1 MSTSAERKLAAIMFT
16 DIAGYTAQMS
26 KDESRAMELL
36 KEKESILKPLLEHH
50 KGTFVKSI
58 GDGTLT
64 YFESA
69 INAATCAVQLQE
81 LTYDSDDL
89 NIRAGIHIGDI
100 VFKDNDV
107 FGDGVNV
114 SSRLESMAPIGG
126 VCVSKN
132 VFDELINQEG
142 FEGVELGLQ
151 SLKGVGRLVEVY
163 GLKGSK
169 LNEPNPNDYKDT
181 KVSVHEDDEVPSITI
196 IPFDNKGAD
205 EDIFYAYGISSDLI
219 GDVAS
224 AGVIRV
230 SGIKD
235 VEELGDM
242 PFKDKAKELNT
253 RYVSTGTLWKMGDMF
268 QLSIELYDTKESSV
282 IWSDRW
288 QEKWENLTIIKEKL
302 SSSLLETLNT
312 KPKVESS
319 LANNDT
325 EAYEY
330 YLKAKYKLENEGLTK
345 ENLSLSR
352 SLAEKAIELDSTFI
366 EARMLLMSTYASVG
380 QFKIVLE
387 MTDEIIELAEKS
399 DNAKHLTFGY
409 FNRALQSLFKGL
421 GLGSEEKGPGV
432 DEKLLADI
440 LLNANKSLEICEEND
455 DIKGQLKSKSLIGM
469 ALQQAKS
476 YQEALLIFEEM
487 NDIYKK
493 INDEME
499 LIKNYNMIAMTYNEM
514 GDYSNAIKFLDKE
527 ISYYNSNNKSF
538 MIVMALYQKMEA
550 TLKQGK
556 NLSDNYLDELYAKGI
571 NISEAADADV
581 VALNGLYTNMGLIK
595 IVQKDY
601 NSALEILS
609 KSRQI
614 GKELYDADGTGV
626 IDNTSAILITYCK
639 KMLGESIINELD
651 DLEHRIK
658 EMNIDEIDAYYLYQV
673 FGTEKG
679 TKYLEAGFN
688 RINRMKTY
696 LQCKALKE
704 FCNARYVKLI
714 SEEWEKINN

>member
-1 MSTSAERKLAAIMFT
+1 MPTSTERKLAAIMFT

-36 KEKESILKPLLEHH
+36 KEKEAILKPLLEDH

-81 LTYDSDDL
+81 LTYESDDL

-114 SSRLESMAPIGG
+114 SARLESMAPIGG

-132 VFDELINQEG
+132 VFDELINQDG

-163 GLKGSK
+163 GLKGAK

-181 KVSVHEDDEVPSITI
+181 KVSIHEDDEVPSITI

-205 EDIFYAYGISSDLI
+205 EDAFYAYGISSDLI
-219 GDVAS
+219 SDVAS

-242 PFKDKAKELNT
+242 PFKDKANELNT

-268 QLSIELYDTKESSV
+268 QLSIELHDTKESSV

-302 SSSLLETLNT
+302 SSSLLEALNT
-312 KPKVESS
+312 KPKVESVMT
-319 LANNDT
+319 NNNS

-330 YLKAKYKLENEGLTK
+330 YLKAKYKLEFEGLTQ

-352 SLAEKAIELDSTFI
+352 SLAEKAIELDPTFLK
-366 EARMLLMSTYASVG
+366 ARMVLMSTYIQVG
-380 QFKIVLE
+380 EFKKGLE
-387 MTDEIIELAEKS
+387 ICDIIIEIAQEVNTPKYI
-399 DNAKHLTFGY
+399 AIGY
-409 FNRALQSLFKGL
+409 FNKALQSFIKMQSLSLTKD
-421 GLGSEEKGPGV
+421 K
-432 DEKLLADI
+432 DENDSLLNELI
-440 LLNANKSLEICEEND
+440 LNANKSIAIAKDQND
-455 DIKGQLKSKSLIGM
+455 LQGQLVPRNIM
-469 ALQQAKS
+469 ALALQSSDQF
-476 YQEALLIFEEM
+476 QEALLILKEM
-487 NDIYKK
+487 NDISGK
-493 INDEME
+493 IDDENQ
-499 LIKNYNMIAMTYNEM
+499 IGKNNSIAAFIYGRM
-514 GDYSNAIKFLDKE
+514 GDYSSAIKFLNKE
-527 ISYYNSNNKSF
+527 LENYKSSNKPF
-538 MIVMALYQKMEA
+538 LGVMALFQKIDA
-550 TLKQGK
+550 IIKQGT
-556 NLSDNYLDELYAKGI
+556 NLESDYLDSLYENGENVSKG
-571 NISEAADADV
+571 SDGDS
-581 VALNGLYTNMGLIK
+581 VALGGLYTSMGLIK
-595 IVQKDY
+595 IIQEDY

-609 KSRQI
+609 KSQQI
-614 GKELYDADGTGV
+614 YDNLS
-626 IDNTSAILITYCK
+626 DNSLLILITYCK
-639 KMLGESIINELD
+639 KMLGEDILSSLD
-651 DLEHRIK
+651 DLEERVEK
-658 EMNIDEIDAYYLYQV
+658 YSIDEIDAYYLYQV
-673 FGTEKG
+673 FGMEKG
-679 TKYLEAGFN
+679 KKYLEEGFN
-688 RINRMKTY
+688 YINRKKIH
-696 LQCKALKE
+696 LEDKILEE

-714 SEEWEKINN
+714 SDEWEKINN